1 MIYLRFH
8 DGKKSRYGI
17 LSGKTVHEISPD
29 YFGPYKKTG
38 KKYQLSKVKLLAPCE
53 PQKIIALGLNYL
65 DHIKEMKMSIPLQPV
80 IFLKAPTAL
89 IGPGDTIV
97 YPKNSTRVD
106 FEAELA
112 VVIKK
117 KAKDIPAKKAADY
130 ILGYTCF
137 NDVTARD
144 LQKMDGQWTRSKS
157 FDTFAPVGP
166 WIVDDL
172 DPNDLRI
179 ETFLNGRNV
188 QRSSTDDLIF
198 KIDEIV
204 SFVSQCMT
212 LMPGDIISTGTPPGT
227 GPLFPKDKV
236 EVRIQGIGSLVNKVS
251 A

>member
-1 MIYLRFH
+1 
-8 DGKKSRYGI
+8 
-17 LSGKTVHEISPD
+17 
-29 YFGPYKKTG
+29 
-38 KKYQLSKVKLLAPCE
+38 
-53 PQKIIALGLNYL
+53 
-65 DHIKEMKMSIPLQPV
+65 
-80 IFLKAPTAL
+80 
-89 IGPGDTIV
+89 
-97 YPKNSTRVD
+97 
-106 FEAELA
+106 
-112 VVIKK
+112 
-117 KAKDIPAKKAADY
+117 
-130 ILGYTCF
+130 
-137 NDVTARD
+137 
-144 LQKMDGQWTRSKS
+144 MDGQWTRSKS